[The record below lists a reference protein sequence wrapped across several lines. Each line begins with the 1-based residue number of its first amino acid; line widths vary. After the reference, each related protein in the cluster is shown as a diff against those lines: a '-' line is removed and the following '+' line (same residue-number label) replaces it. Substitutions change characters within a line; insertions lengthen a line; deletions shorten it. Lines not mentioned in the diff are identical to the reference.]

1 MKGFNVKGFKAAN
14 KSLAWIFYFG
24 QAFAR
29 MIKTA
34 HGSNWTPHW
43 LCDCIDSVVE
53 FKLNSAKL
61 LALILLGHDT
71 SKTRSDENE
80 ITRGGRD
87 IIQTG
92 ERLMSHLVFFYLYFF
107 DIVIFVTLFDCNIY
121 DFLES
126 CKIHNDMLAVEI
138 FGPY

>member
-29 MIKTA
+29 MIKAA

-53 FKLNSAKL
+53 FTLNSAKL
-61 LALILLGHDT
+61 LALILIGHDT

-80 ITRGGRD
+80 TTRGGRD

-107 DIVIFVTLFDCNIY
+107 VIIFVTLLDCNIY

>member
-24 QAFAR
+24 QACAR

-53 FKLNSAKL
+53 FTLNSAKL
-61 LALILLGHDT
+61 LALILIGHDT

-107 DIVIFVTLFDCNIY
+107 VIVIFVTLLDCNIY